1 MLERSATEPSQRKQ
15 QDSDWFR
22 CAGQFAGEQSSRL
35 AGCIRKPDTLAA
47 PCEIELCK
55 EIDLDRLACI
65 WYGGKMVL
73 IRYKGYIFMIEAN
86 GEVDIVLFEDDR
98 EAAVIRDK
106 CASGTGR
113 EDFRRFIGNDIILS
127 QVLTGAHPRYC
138 VSYQCNNW
146 WEVSAIDT
154 QNEFHNLEWVTQSDN
169 LFEAIQ
175 EVIEGMDGAIERC
188 V

>member
-1 MLERSATEPSQRKQ
+1 MLERSATEPSKRKQ

-55 EIDLDRLACI
+55 EIDLDRLDCI

-73 IRYKGYIFMIEAN
+73 IRYKGYIFQIAAN
-86 GEVDIVLFEDDR
+86 GEVDIVLFEDGK
-98 EAAVIRDK
+98 EAAVIKDK
-106 CASGTGR
+106 SASGTGR
-113 EDFRRFIGNDIILS
+113 ESFRRFINNDVILD
-127 QVLTGAHPRYC
+127 QVLTGTHQRYSI
-138 VSYQCNNW
+138 SYPNNNW
-146 WEVSAIDT
+146 WEVSAIDP
-154 QNEFHNLEWVTQSDN
+154 QKRFHDLEWATQSDS